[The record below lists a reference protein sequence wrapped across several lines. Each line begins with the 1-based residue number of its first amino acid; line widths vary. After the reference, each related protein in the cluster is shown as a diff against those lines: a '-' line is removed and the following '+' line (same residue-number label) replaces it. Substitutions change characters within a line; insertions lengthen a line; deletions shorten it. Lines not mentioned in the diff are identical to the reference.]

1 MAPYL
6 ICLILSVGFV
16 ILPPIITFVEWLMGK
31 CMGYNWKRVSVN
43 RMLVYSICYL
53 VAVWA
58 LRYAVGLY
66 HLSTICDHNMT
77 KFEEFCGSIVH
88 ALQTFSMDADYEA
101 YLENSKQMM
110 GFITNNSLVWR
121 NAMGAYASLLNV
133 VAPVLGGALIFE
145 IIANIFPRF
154 CLYMS
159 SLLFWKHK
167 YYFSELNEG
176 AIALVKSIR
185 EENSKKA
192 FSFIRRPIIVFTDVY
207 VDRHEEKDSELLRT
221 AKMLGAIC
229 VRDDLAHVP
238 KRRHRLGEKWFFLVD
253 VNEAA
258 NIQALVDLSDE
269 YNFRFLKGSTIC
281 LFVEGDS
288 YANVESRIRDKL
300 KNQKKFK
307 EKELPT
313 IVPIQYYRNLVSNLL
328 VEIPLYEPLVAS
340 EQDRLRSRAAE
351 GGDDNLEPCGISER
365 RDLTV
370 TILGNGIIGTEA
382 LLSSYCFG
390 QMLGVR
396 LNINVVSKDKEE
408 DFYSKLNYINPEILE
423 STKAGADILS
433 CGKNKYNPPYA
444 TVSYCEFDA
453 RSGGFWGRSPK
464 ENETDLSGE
473 EEKSADAIEKWFDK
487 MLETD
492 YFIIALGSDKDNLD
506 VATKLYTRLGEAFLK
521 QRRKK
526 NCVIA
531 YVIYDSDLCEALNN
545 DCLRSLNND
554 KSSNIYMRAFGSLRE
569 VYSYSNIFMS
579 DHGAHAEET
588 GEAYNVGKIQEEA
601 LRNVKRKKGY
611 GDDYTLWAN
620 LSRAMHLKYKV
631 FSLGWINTSVF
642 DYGENSYDIHKEQ
655 VEKACL
661 RYKLIS
667 TGHTKGIEQSY
678 VEQMQKASY
687 ALSWLEHRRWN
698 AFTRVKGFRSTAA
711 FADYYASSPDK
722 HKQMSL
728 KLHPCLVESDIDQPM
743 VDKCEILKG
752 GDRLDEFSIRIFE
765 LKKGLAEEKKKERY
779 DLALEITCLI
789 EGEFASDRSIRE
801 FAKSL
806 ENADT
811 YYAYLECLTK
821 DGDMRKALIKAL
833 IKELRMQRHLSPER
847 KAKIKDLVEFL
858 SELKKSDL
866 LTQKGL
872 WQNYK
877 EYDYPKHDFE
887 QQSTLETVAA
897 ETSLSKNRLRRLCKN
912 ERINFFE
919 SNGSYYIPESQFN
932 ELKNKYPPRKKA

>member
-1 MAPYL
+1 MSPYL

-16 ILPPIITFVEWLMGK
+16 ILPPVITFVEWLVGK

-43 RMLVYSICYL
+43 RMLVYSICFL

-66 HLSTICDHNMT
+66 HLTETNNHNLT
-77 KFEEFCGSIVH
+77 RFEEFCGSIVH

-101 YLENSKQMM
+101 YLENSKQMI
-110 GFITNNSLVWR
+110 GFMTNESVVWR

-185 EENSKKA
+185 EENRKKA

-207 VDRHEEKDSELLRT
+207 VDKHEEKDSELLRT

-238 KRRHRLGEKWFFLVD
+238 KRRHWVGEKWFFLVD

-269 YNFRFLKGSTIC
+269 YNYRFLKGSTVC

-300 KNQKKFK
+300 KNQKNFK
-307 EKELPT
+307 EKDLPT

-340 EQDRLRSRAAE
+340 EQDRMRSSAAE
-351 GGDDNLEPCGISER
+351 IEEKCFEPCESSDP

-396 LNINVVSKDKEE
+396 LNINVVSKDKAE

-423 STKAGADILS
+423 STKEKSDVLVCA
-433 CGKNKYNPPYA
+433 KNKHNSPYA

-464 ENETDLSGE
+464 EHETDLTGE
-473 EEKSADAIEKWFDK
+473 EEKRADATETWFDK

-506 VATKLYTRLGEAFLK
+506 VATKLYTRLGEAFLEK
-521 QRRKK
+521 RMNK

-588 GEAYNVGKIQEEA
+588 GEAYNVGKIQAEA
-601 LRNVKRKKGY
+601 LRSVKRKRGY

-631 FSLGWINTSVF
+631 FSLGWIHTSVF
-642 DYGENSYDIHKEQ
+642 DHGEKACDAHKKQ
-655 VEKACL
+655 VEEACL
-661 RYKLIS
+661 RYKLIA
-667 TGHTKGIEQSY
+667 TGHTKGIDQIY
-678 VEQMQKASY
+678 VEQMQKASD

-698 AFTRVKGFRSTAA
+698 AFTRVKGFRSTGA
-711 FADYYASSPDK
+711 FEDYYAISPDK

-728 KLHPCLVESDIDQPM
+728 KLHPCLVESDIVQPM
-743 VDKCEILKG
+743 VDKSEILKG
-752 GDRLDEFSIRIFE
+752 GDRLDEFSIKIFE

-779 DLALEITCLI
+779 DLALEITNLI
-789 EGEFASDRSIRE
+789 ECEFALDRSIRDFTE
-801 FAKSL
+801 SL

-811 YYAYLECLTK
+811 YYAYLEGLTK
-821 DGDMRKALIKAL
+821 DEDRRKALIKAL
-833 IKELRMQRHLSPER
+833 RKQMPSSPER
-847 KAKIKDLVEFL
+847 KAKTTAFINTL

-866 LTQKGL
+866 LTQNGL

-877 EYDYPKHDFE
+877 EYDYPNHDFE
-887 QQSTLETVAA
+887 QQSTLEKVAA
-897 ETSLSKNRLRRLCKN
+897 ETSLSENGLRRLCKN

-919 SNGSYYIPESQFN
+919 SNGTYYIPESQRN
-932 ELKNKYPPRKKA
+932 ELKKKYPPRKKV